1 MMFSYFRKCFA
12 GDQGAP
18 VVPERRFG
26 QVYGVEDIQAMQP
39 EAMSEKHCDGHQS
52 MVARSA
58 ATCVNVFL
66 DRCKI
71 MS

>member
-1 MMFSYFRKCFA
+1 
-12 GDQGAP
+12 

-26 QVYGVEDIQAMQP
+26 QVYGVEDIQAMQL